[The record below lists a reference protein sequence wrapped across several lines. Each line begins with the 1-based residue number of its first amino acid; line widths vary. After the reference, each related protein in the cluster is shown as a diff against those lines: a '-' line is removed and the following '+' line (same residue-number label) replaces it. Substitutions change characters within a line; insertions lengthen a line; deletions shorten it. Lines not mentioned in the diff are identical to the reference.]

1 MTSYAAPSTRPSDPA
16 VASMRLAVV
25 EVTRHRPHAP
35 EYHAYVDDMNS
46 RVRATAEAAGW
57 QATRF
62 AAGDLG
68 TDELLRVTA
77 DADAIVILGGED
89 LSPRLYGGATGYPGE
104 GRHDPVADEAQLA
117 VVRRAVARRT
127 PLLGICRGHQ
137 LINVAL
143 GGDLV
148 QHLDDHDGVHRTP
161 DAPVDQL
168 MHPHAVG
175 LEPGSRLARAL
186 GAEPVVQSAHH
197 QAVGRLG
204 RGLCV
209 VGRASDGTVEAVE
222 HDSAPVVGVQWHPED
237 RGAPVGQLEALLA
250 SLGASVEAGRLAAS
264 VASRTDQEALVA

>member
-1 MTSYAAPSTRPSDPA
+1 MTSHPAPSIRPSDPA

-25 EVTRHRPHAP
+25 EVTRDRPHAP

-68 TDELLRVTA
+68 TAELLRATA
-77 DADAIVILGGED
+77 DADAIVVLGGED
-89 LSPRLYGGATGYPGE
+89 LSPRFYGGATGYPGE
-104 GRHDPVADEAQLA
+104 GRHDPVADEAQLSL
-117 VVRRAVARRT
+117 VRRAVARRT
-127 PLLGICRGHQ
+127 PLLGVCRGHQ
-137 LINVAL
+137 VVNVAL

-148 QHLDDHDGVHRTP
+148 QHLDDHDGLHRTP
-161 DAPVDQL
+161 EAPVERL
-168 MHPHAVG
+168 MHPHAVE
-175 LEPGSRLARAL
+175 LEADSVLARAL
-186 GAEPVVQSAHH
+186 GVAPVVQSAHH

-204 RGLCV
+204 RGLQV

-237 RGAPVGQLEALLA
+237 RGAPAGQLDALLA
-250 SLGASVEAGRLAAS
+250 SLAVMVAAGRLAATT
-264 VASRTDQEALVA
+264 ASLTDEEALVA